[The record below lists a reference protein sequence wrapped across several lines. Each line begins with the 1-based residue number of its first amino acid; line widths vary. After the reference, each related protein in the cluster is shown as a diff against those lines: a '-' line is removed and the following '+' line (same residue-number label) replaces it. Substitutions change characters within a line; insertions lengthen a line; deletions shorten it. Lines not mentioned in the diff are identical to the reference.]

1 MNILIIKPSSL
12 GDVIHALPFL
22 GAVKDTFPDASID
35 WVISKN
41 LQGLLED
48 HPMINEL
55 IPFNKDAWKNLRH
68 LSDTLSEAK
77 ALRKKLQ
84 SRHYDWVV
92 DLQGLLRSGILSYFA
107 PGTKKIGFDNAR
119 EGSRYFY
126 DIRVSVDPDTHAVDK
141 CLEVARRMGA
151 DVQRASFPL
160 HIPEHAKLEASSLI
174 GGIDKYIV
182 IVPSARWDTKRWSAE
197 HFRSLVSMVNIP
209 CIITGSRGDRKIAQ
223 TIMDAEGPGVTR
235 GIKSDSPENPA
246 SGQRVIDLCGKTD
259 LQNLAALIAGAR
271 AVVSNDSG
279 PMHIAAALDIPTIAV
294 FGPTDPLKTGPY
306 GWRSNKKMI
315 VLTGDAPCSPCRK
328 KTCSKFVCMDMVSV
342 DAVYKE
348 LKSYL

>member
-41 LQGLLED
+41 LQGLLEG

-107 PGTKKIGFDNAR
+107 PGARKIGFDDAR
-119 EGSRYFY
+119 EGYLPGFFVAPMRQLS
-126 DIRVSVDPDTHAVDK
+126 IQGQKVSFQIDQIHLAECYHLKVQGQAPVDP
-141 CLEVARRMGA
+141 
-151 DVQRASFPL
+151 
-160 HIPEHAKLEASSLI
+160 
-174 GGIDKYIV
+174 
-182 IVPSARWDTKRWSAE
+182 
-197 HFRSLVSMVNIP
+197 
-209 CIITGSRGDRKIAQ
+209 
-223 TIMDAEGPGVTR
+223 
-235 GIKSDSPENPA
+235 
-246 SGQRVIDLCGKTD
+246 
-259 LQNLAALIAGAR
+259 
-271 AVVSNDSG
+271 
-279 PMHIAAALDIPTIAV
+279 
-294 FGPTDPLKTGPY
+294 
-306 GWRSNKKMI
+306 
-315 VLTGDAPCSPCRK
+315 
-328 KTCSKFVCMDMVSV
+328 
-342 DAVYKE
+342 
-348 LKSYL
+348 